1 MRGYSLAGGNA
12 GALNSTLGPMLD
24 TQGQCFCVYAY
35 PQHPCNARGKKE
47 RKTSNLFAHSS
58 YNLWISHSIPSGRRD
73 VGIVRYFYPSVM
85 FTVARFSRTL
95 CVPTKNGIVRF
106 RRKNG
111 ERKLR

>member
-47 RKTSNLFAHSS
+47 HKLCATMSAHSS
-58 YNLWISHSIPSGRRD
+58 YKKVDLALLTRAGGPRQG
-73 VGIVRYFYPSVM
+73 
-85 FTVARFSRTL
+85 
-95 CVPTKNGIVRF
+95 
-106 RRKNG
+106 
-111 ERKLR
+111 